1 MNVLKKLKS
10 LLNGFGKGGDD
21 MEDIADI
28 SKLETAVSAV
38 MREKSREWWNIFQG
52 VLPQKTTHK
61 NFKPLPTAYIST
73 AYLAQLVT
81 GEIKYELADER
92 LNAFAQKNLIPN
104 LDRIV
109 QLTLVGGYTVIKPY
123 ITRSGE
129 VFFDVGTSRDFL
141 PVMLDENGHI
151 TEGIFFERI
160 RYKGKIYERR
170 EHHRFDGETHYV
182 HNSAYLYGTR
192 QRVELTEIPRWASL
206 LPEGKIPSD
215 IPMIA
220 TFRMPYANNIDL
232 DSELPI
238 SIFANS
244 VGTLH
249 DIDYA
254 HSEYL
259 AEFRKMSAKVFAGSD
274 IIRENKGIPDDYFV
288 TVESDFDTTIDKQ
301 IMAYAPQIREEAHK
315 AAINTELRLY
325 EVQIGVSSGTF
336 TFDSQKGLVTA
347 TQVLSEDKTTYN
359 TVAQLQRQLSPALET
374 LAKIIANLARF
385 YGFEVKDGE
394 PAIEFGD
401 SVFEDTGTEFNRRFQ
416 MVQAGLLKPEYFNAW
431 YFGLPIDKAKAML
444 PEMTTVF
451 GGDE

>member
-1 MNVLKKLKS
+1 MSVLTKIKK
-10 LLNGFGKGGDD
+10 LLNGLGKGGDGV
-21 MEDIADI
+21 ENIVDI
-28 SKLETAVSAV
+28 SKIETAQSPT
-38 MREKSREWWNIFQG
+38 MRAKTDEWWNVFQG
-52 VLPQKTTHK
+52 NLPQEKTH
-61 NFKPLPTAYIST
+61 NHFAPLPVAYTST

-81 GEIKYELADER
+81 GEIKFEVPDEG
-92 LNAFAQKNLIPN
+92 LNFFVQKNLIPN
-104 LDRIV
+104 LDRIT

-129 VFFDVGTSRDFL
+129 IFFDVGTSRDFK
-141 PVMLDENGHI
+141 PISLDENGHI
-151 TEGIFFERI
+151 TEGIFRELI

-170 EHHRFDGETHYV
+170 EHHRFDGEYHFVRNT
-182 HNSAYLYGTR
+182 AWLYGTR
-192 QRVELTEIPRWASL
+192 QQVELSEIPRWEML
-206 LPEGKIPSD
+206 LPEGQIPSD

-220 TFRMPYANNIDL
+220 TFRTPYANNIDL
-232 DSELPI
+232 DSELPV
-238 SIFANS
+238 SLFANS

-249 DIDYA
+249 EIDRA

-259 AEFRKMSAKVFAGSD
+259 AEFRKMSAKVFADETVIQNG
-274 IIRENKGIPDDYFV
+274 KGIPDDYFV
-288 TVESDFDTTIDKQ
+288 NIVPDGNTALDRQ
-301 IMAYAPQIREEAHK
+301 IMAYAPAIREEAHK

-359 TVAQLQRQLSPALET
+359 TVAQLQRQLRPVLEALS
-374 LAKIIANLARF
+374 KITVTLARF
-385 YGFEVKDGE
+385 YGIEREDGE

-416 MVQAGLLKPEYFNAW
+416 LVQAGLLKPEEFNAW
-431 YFGLPIDKAKAML
+431 YFGVPLEKAREML
-444 PEMTTVF
+444 PEMTTAF